1 MDYNKIEDSVLK
13 KAMEFFK
20 DNAVKFF
27 GIDAKIIAPA
37 ETEIKNID
45 IKTNFM
51 DYLFYTEDGNYLHFE
66 FQTTDKK
73 DDIKRF
79 LYYDASLY
87 YKDKRKVKT
96 IVIYSADIE
105 DVATHIDAG
114 TIQYQVEAF
123 YMKKLNGDEKLEY
136 MQNKIIR
143 GEELTAEDIITLSFI
158 PLMNGEGTRSERT
171 LKSIDLADKI
181 PEGTGKLQCLSL
193 LYALFEKFGDKFS
206 KERFKEVFEVTEIGR
221 MIIEEGEKRGEKRGE
236 KKGKAEMLIKQ
247 LIKKFK
253 SIPNEYKEKIKELPE
268 ETIEVIATE
277 IFDLEKVEDLE
288 RYFG

>member
-221 MIIEEGEKRGEKRGE
+221 MIIEEGEKRGEK
-236 KKGKAEMLIKQ
+236 KGKAEMLIKQ

-268 ETIEVIATE
+268 ETIEVIATD
-277 IFDLEKVEDLE
+277 IFDLEKVEDIE
-288 RYFG
+288 KYFG

>member
-1 MDYNKIEDSVLK
+1 MDYNKIEDVVLK

-27 GIDAKIIAPA
+27 GIDTKIIAPA

-73 DDIKRF
+73 EDIKRF

-87 YKDKRKVKT
+87 YKDNRKVKT

-105 DVATHIDAG
+105 NVVTHIDAG
-114 TIQYQVEAF
+114 TIKYEVEAF

-136 MQNKIIR
+136 LSNKIDK
-143 GEELTAEDIITLSFI
+143 GESVNTEDILNLSFI
-158 PLMNGEGTRSERT
+158 PLMNSKYSRTERT
-171 LKSIDLADKI
+171 VKSIELADKI
-181 PEGTGKLQCLSL
+181 HESTEKIQCLSL

-206 KERFKEVFEVTEIGR
+206 RERFKEVFKMTEIGR
-221 MIIEEGEKRGEKRGE
+221 MIVEEGEKRG
-236 KKGKAEMLIKQ
+236 KADLLIKL

-253 SIPNEYKEKIKELPE
+253 AIPNEYKEKIKELPE
-268 ETIEVIATE
+268 ESIDVIANE
-277 IFDLEKVEDLE
+277 IFDLEKIEDLE
-288 RYFG
+288 QYFV